1 MGGILGAF
9 QIEDNHHRWLGTAV
23 DELLNEGLGHALEIP
38 GRGGI
43 SQTREGGPTSHRRFG
58 RCAGPADCAGD
69 ARCSG
74 MALIVEGL
82 CQAMGEAGL
91 LSDAPQQH
99 RAEIREQGA
108 ILEIGPD
115 RESLE
120 RRETQLLWDR
130 PGPRWPRFASSEP
143 LLA

>member
-1 MGGILGAF
+1 
-9 QIEDNHHRWLGTAV
+9 
-23 DELLNEGLGHALEIP
+23 
-38 GRGGI
+38 
-43 SQTREGGPTSHRRFG
+43 
-58 RCAGPADCAGD
+58 
-69 ARCSG
+69 

-91 LSDAPQQH
+91 LIDAPQQH

-130 PGPRWPRFASSEP
+130 PGPR
-143 LLA
+143 